1 MVKYLFFIVLCMA
14 FSFDA
19 ISQTYNARIFKCD
32 AERVAVFQAKYT
44 VIKDGVALEEGK
56 TYFDGGLSVQ
66 YSPKSKYK
74 IIVSYPGYKD
84 TTLVFNSKDLG
95 KSNKKIDT
103 VCLQK
108 NGMRLFGRLM
118 DVSQDL
124 PIKGAV
130 LILKNVMTR
139 SEVIHTTA
147 LDGYFNFKLD
157 FETNYQLKVDKY
169 SLGILNKYQDT
180 SFYISTIGFT
190 LPLDFKLDIFLPKA
204 RGYTTPRDVS
214 YSFDSSKLKPVL
226 ALKKSDAYLIE
237 SNDSIMT
244 LGKPNASIDQ
254 SNEAVSE
261 NLEPKSVPVAKA
273 VESIVVAKV
282 NAKSDSSKK
291 VYAENQKAAKKEK
304 VAKVTV
310 TKEKVNTP
318 VELHAEKA
326 VSPKKEKVAKVSLT
340 KEKVETPKRLRS
352 VKVVSEKKDKQ
363 AKPKAKKEVNMPDT
377 TVFAQKRKVKK
388 EPIASKFNVISAID
402 SASMKEKQV
411 LEARK
416 RIEEQN
422 KVLYEK
428 KKRDTYEATQ
438 KDLIAYYEKKI
449 KTPNANSTIE
459 LSPKVE
465 TSEKIVQPKST
476 SLTDAVQPKNGK
488 VVLYGN
494 VYNASNQLKLS
505 NVTISARPINSIFS
519 KELQADEEG
528 SFTMEVDSGQIFVLS
543 FFKTDFRISK
553 QLVDLSEKREKLIK
567 IQDVYLS
574 ENIDVE
580 ISKDMPVLYFEKNKS
595 ELSESITEELD
606 ALSVLLR
613 GNKSYSIRLIGLAA
627 SDETF
632 TKPLSTSRV
641 SQVAQYLVSAKV
653 TQDQIKF
660 TALGDTKRRSNCGFN
675 KPCTTQDYNND
686 RVVVYIISQSN

>member
-1 MVKYLFFIVLCMA
+1 MFKYLFFIVLCTA

-19 ISQTYNARIFKCD
+19 VSQTYSARVFKCD
-32 AERVAVFQAKYT
+32 AERVAVFQASYT
-44 VIKDGVALEEGK
+44 VLKDGVLQEEGK
-56 TYFDGGLSVQ
+56 TYFDGGLSVNCT
-66 YSPKSKYK
+66 SKSKYK
-74 IIVSYPGYKD
+74 IIISYPGYKD
-84 TTLVFNSKDLG
+84 TTLVFIPKNLG
-95 KSNKKIDT
+95 KTNTKIDT

-139 SEVIHTTA
+139 SEVIHTTE
-147 LDGYFNFKLD
+147 LDGYFNFRLE

-169 SLGILNKYQDT
+169 SPGILNKYQDT

-190 LPLDFKLDIFLPKA
+190 LPLDFKLDVFLSKA
-204 RGYTTPRDVS
+204 RGYTTPREVS
-214 YSFDSSKLKPVL
+214 YSFDSSKIKPVL
-226 ALKKSDAYLIE
+226 AVKKSEDFL
-237 SNDSIMT
+237 SNNKDSISARE
-244 LGKPNASIDQ
+244 NAPIAQ
-254 SNEAVSE
+254 SNVEESTKLDAENVQVLKTVEPIKIAAVVNEKRDTSKTMYTE
-261 NLEPKSVPVAKA
+261 NNKSVKM
-273 VESIVVAKV
+273 EKLAKV
-282 NAKSDSSKK
+282 SVSKEK
-291 VYAENQKAAKKEK
+291 VDTPMRHHAEKMVSAKKEK
-304 VAKVTV
+304 VAKVSV
-310 TKEKVNTP
+310 SKEKTDTP
-318 VELHAEKA
+318 MRHYAEK
-326 VSPKKEKVAKVSLT
+326 VGPSKKEKSAKKIAT
-340 KEKVETPKRLRS
+340 KETKVDTTALA
-352 VKVVSEKKDKQ
+352 Q
-363 AKPKAKKEVNMPDT
+363 KEVE
-377 TVFAQKRKVKK
+377 KK
-388 EPIASKFNVISAID
+388 EPIAKKGKSISAID
-402 SASMKEKQV
+402 SASLRESQV
-411 LEARK
+411 MEARK

-428 KKRDTYEATQ
+428 KKRDAYEATQ
-438 KDLIAYYEKKI
+438 KDLIAYYEKKL
-449 KTPNANSTIE
+449 KSANANSTIE
-459 LSPKVE
+459 LAPKIDQ
-465 TSEKIVQPKST
+465 SEKIVQPKST
-476 SLTDAVQPKNGK
+476 ALADIAQPKIGK
-488 VVLYGN
+488 VMLYGN
-494 VYNASNQLKLS
+494 IYNASNQLKLS

-519 KELQADEEG
+519 KELQTDEEG
-528 SFTMEVDSGQIFVLS
+528 NFKIEVDSGQIFVLS
-543 FFKTDFRISK
+543 FFKNDFKISK
-553 QLVDLSEKREKLIK
+553 QLVDLSEKMEKLIK

-595 ELSESITEELD
+595 ELSESITEELE

-653 TQDQIKF
+653 TQEQIKF
-660 TALGDTKRRSNCGFN
+660 TSLGDTKRRSNCGFN